1 MLLYE
6 LIFLGLPSIPGIAL
20 GSRTALEAPRKG
32 LTQCGEV
39 VVVGGRD
46 RREAPS
52 RRKKKKVLH
61 NRLLFFFQ
69 ESASSYILFY
79 VAFRHFTCCQVF

>member
-52 RRKKKKVLH
+52 RRKKKVLH

-69 ESASSYILFY
+69 EGASSYILFY

>member
-1 MLLYE
+1 MIPSQMLLYE

-52 RRKKKKVLH
+52 RRKKK
-61 NRLLFFFQ
+61 
-69 ESASSYILFY
+69 SI
-79 VAFRHFTCCQVF
+79 T

>member
-46 RREAPS
+46 KREAPS
-52 RRKKKKVLH
+52 RRKKKVLH

-69 ESASSYILFY
+69 EGASSYILFY